1 MTSIGKGAFNNCK
14 GLTSVHISDLTA
26 WCNIS
31 FSDASSNPLYYAHH
45 LYLNG
50 KEVTNLI
57 IPDGM
62 TSIRDYAFYWC
73 SGLTSIAIPNSV
85 TSIGD
90 EAFSWCVG
98 LTSIAIP
105 NSVTSI
111 GKYAFYDCSGLTSG
125 DDPKPE
131 PEPEPKPDEGG
142 DDDGGGEVTP
152 VTPE

>member
-1 MTSIGKGAFNNCK
+1 MTS
-14 GLTSVHISDLTA
+14 L
-26 WCNIS
+26 
-31 FSDASSNPLYYAHH
+31 
-45 LYLNG
+45 
-50 KEVTNLI
+50 
-57 IPDGM
+57 
-62 TSIRDYAFYWC
+62 
-73 SGLTSIAIPNSV
+73 
-85 TSIGD
+85 GD